1 MNSKTKQRW
10 LVGSLTAALTV
21 SLLGNGLL
29 WYSLHGWFRFQTDN
43 AILSKGPEARMVMTS
58 RRLLDEGDLDGVRKH
73 LGFMLQAHTDY
84 LRIVVEDDETPERIR
99 NHAAGLLAKIEDGS
113 LLDR

>member
-1 MNSKTKQRW
+1 MNPKTKQRW
-10 LVGSLTAALTV
+10 LVGSLAAALTV

-29 WYSLHGWFRFQTDN
+29 WYALHDWFRFQTN
-43 AILSKGPEARMVMTS
+43 SAILSKGPEARMVMTT

-84 LRIVVEDDETPERIR
+84 LRIVVEEDETPERMR
-99 NHAAGLLAKIEDGS
+99 SHAAELLAKIEDGS